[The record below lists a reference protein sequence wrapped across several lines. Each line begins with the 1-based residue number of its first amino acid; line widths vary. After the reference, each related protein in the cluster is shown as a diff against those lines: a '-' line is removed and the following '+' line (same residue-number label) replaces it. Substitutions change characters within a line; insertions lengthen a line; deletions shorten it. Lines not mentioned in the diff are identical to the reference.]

1 MSIRLGKY
9 TIADRLD
16 KQSIVLVG
24 MMGAG
29 KTTVGRR
36 LAAKLNLPFVDVD
49 AEIEKAAGLKI
60 EDIFTEYGEAQ
71 FRTGEQRVIERL
83 LRDAPGVLATGG
95 GAFMNPTTR
104 KAISANAVSVWLSAD
119 FETLFSRVKRR
130 DHRPLL
136 KAENPEEILRKLME
150 ERCPVYAQA
159 DITIESRDVA
169 HDVIV
174 REIADAIDDWLD

>member
-36 LAAKLNLPFVDVD
+36 LATRLNLPFVDVD
-49 AEIEKAAGLKI
+49 SEIEEAAGLKI
-60 EDIFTEYGEAQ
+60 EDIFSSYGEAQ

-83 LRDAPGVLATGG
+83 LRDTPGVLATGG

-104 KAISANAVSVWLSAD
+104 KAISANGISVWLKAD
-119 FETLFSRVKRR
+119 FDTLFSRVKRR
-130 DHRPLL
+130 NHRPLL
-136 KAENPEEILRKLME
+136 KAENPEQILRKLIE
-150 ERCPVYAQA
+150 ERTPVYAQA
-159 DITIESRDVA
+159 DITIESRDVP
-169 HDVIV
+169 HDIIV
-174 REIADAIDDWLD
+174 NEITEAVDAWLN